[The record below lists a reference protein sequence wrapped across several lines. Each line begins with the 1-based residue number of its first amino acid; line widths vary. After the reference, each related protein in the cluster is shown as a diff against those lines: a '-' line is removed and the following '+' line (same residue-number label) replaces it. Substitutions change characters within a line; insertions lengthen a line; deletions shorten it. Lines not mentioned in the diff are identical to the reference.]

1 MKYVDMDFESVR
13 KIVNKGGA
21 DLNKLNQ
28 EVVDYLDKLD
38 LSDNARAIIAG
49 TEIGVMAEAF
59 GGLHTAQEV
68 EDYIKENY

>member
-28 EVVDYLDKLD
+28 EVADYLDKLD

-49 TEIGVMAEAF
+49 TEIGVMA
-59 GGLHTAQEV
+59 
-68 EDYIKENY
+68 

>member
-21 DLNKLNQ
+21 GLNKLNQ
-28 EVVDYLDKLD
+28 EVADYLDKLD

-49 TEIGVMAEAF
+49 TEISVMAEAF